1 MEKTL
6 SFVRNRVNLKPVS
19 ADYSNVSQEGYIM
32 LLLQYIRTANNFLD
46 YKLEKDTEDE
56 SSFSG
61 RWEKLK
67 RYKCDPWNEL
77 KLFERTLRS
86 PKVISK
92 EIEEIKEFDL
102 DKITV
107 SRKFRVDDRD
117 MRIAYS
123 YLRFLEETGLPL
135 QIGNSTIGKESAN
148 GTLKRLFKIAPF
160 WTSAILIRIGDNK
173 SVNIIFNRDSIS
185 RMPTKNVDVLVLQYL
200 KVANDSNLTTQIDF
214 ERFANYFKR
223 NLYTLLPEI
232 LSRLCVKT
240 TFDVK
245 VRLLNYLLEIFNSP
259 IRNNFMNVDNLTNR
273 LINSFNKTEQMELI
287 NSLLK
292 FPNLGNLSDAHG
304 LDFANPLSYVDTE
317 KKLPIDFDRPKLND
331 ELIED
336 LFKSARLLKNGE
348 RSWVICTLLF
358 LEENGLL
365 TEKWREQLGV
375 VLWKNVDS
383 TGFPVDINYHKFA
396 FLFLPSPKEINL
408 EKLFKEYIMSTPFP
422 IQEKNAGITIGNK
435 EITICTN
442 LVGARNQIKWT
453 KEEII
458 ELSRRLFEWWGSDKK
473 YLEKYSQSKEDE
485 RYKEFYFRF
494 NKMMDVFVF
503 VIAPNLDFEY
513 EVELKDKIIL
523 LIEELKKLSIPTLR
537 LEAAFVKIKL
547 QN

>member
-1 MEKTL
+1 M
-6 SFVRNRVNLKPVS
+6 
-19 ADYSNVSQEGYIM
+19 
-32 LLLQYIRTANNFLD
+32 
-46 YKLEKDTEDE
+46 
-56 SSFSG
+56 
-61 RWEKLK
+61 
-67 RYKCDPWNEL
+67 
-77 KLFERTLRS
+77 RS

-292 FPNLGNLSDAHG
+292 FP
-304 LDFANPLSYVDTE
+304 
-317 KKLPIDFDRPKLND
+317 
-331 ELIED
+331 
-336 LFKSARLLKNGE
+336 
-348 RSWVICTLLF
+348 
-358 LEENGLL
+358 
-365 TEKWREQLGV
+365 
-375 VLWKNVDS
+375 
-383 TGFPVDINYHKFA
+383 
-396 FLFLPSPKEINL
+396 
-408 EKLFKEYIMSTPFP
+408 
-422 IQEKNAGITIGNK
+422 
-435 EITICTN
+435 
-442 LVGARNQIKWT
+442 
-453 KEEII
+453 
-458 ELSRRLFEWWGSDKK
+458 
-473 YLEKYSQSKEDE
+473 
-485 RYKEFYFRF
+485 
-494 NKMMDVFVF
+494 
-503 VIAPNLDFEY
+503 
-513 EVELKDKIIL
+513 
-523 LIEELKKLSIPTLR
+523 
-537 LEAAFVKIKL
+537 
-547 QN
+547 